1 MSTLKTETSPS
12 TMAAR
17 PNTLASIV
25 DMFNER
31 SKSELLVL
39 KKCSELIERKH
50 YIVHSMVK
58 TTHEKY
64 GDSIL
69 VKLSDAPYCEGDK
82 PKFQLYLP
90 SRFVTLLQ
98 NVDLRLVTPGS
109 VYLVS
114 HGMSGVS
121 PKLELHL
128 VGPANC

>member
-1 MSTLKTETSPS
+1 MPTLKTETTLSA
-12 TMAAR
+12 MAFQ

-39 KKCSELIERKH
+39 KKCSDLVEHKH

-58 TTHEKY
+58 TTHEKF

-69 VKLSDAPYCEGDK
+69 VKLSDSPYCEGDG

-114 HGMSGVS
+114 RGMNGVS
-121 PKLELHL
+121 PELELHH
-128 VGPANC
+128 VCSTNC